1 MFEFGIFALVAIA
14 AVVLALVAAFW
25 IISGYYIKVSPNK
38 AAVISG
44 KKRKLAD
51 GTTVGYRLVRGGATL
66 VKPFLEKVE
75 YLDLNVITVPLS
87 TNRAYTVEGVPVSVK
102 AVANVKIKGDD
113 TSLRSAAERF
123 LGMSDNEFHQ
133 LVFQTLEG
141 HLRAILGTLT
151 VEEINNDRLSF
162 AQKLTTEAAGDLE
175 KMGIGLDALTI
186 QEISDDE
193 GYLDALGKRR
203 TAEVKRDA
211 EIGQAEANRDSK
223 IKASLALQEGEK
235 VRLETEALIAQSN
248 RETEIQK
255 AQVAAEIEKERAR
268 ARQAGPLSEA
278 QAKQEVVAEEVR
290 IERIR
295 TQEQIAVQEQE
306 VLRKEKEL
314 EATVVKQAEAERT
327 ASVLR
332 ARGEQEA
339 QILQAEGRKQ
349 AEIANAEAEAQKL
362 QREGEGRAKAVE
374 AEGRAEAERVRA
386 LGLAQAEQLQA
397 KGLAEAKATE
407 AQGLAEAKAI
417 MEKAAAWR
425 EFNDA
430 ARLQTILEK
439 LPEII
444 ESSAP
449 VFQAIA
455 EPLGSIDKVV
465 MIENGNGNGDNKSS
479 GLNKFAQ
486 TSPNLIFGLL
496 QQMQALGL
504 SLPDV
509 LAQLGIEQKDGKL
522 GLASN
527 GEAEKNVSPKEK
539 PVVSSNTENGK
550 ARIIEKTDGKEE
562 NI

>member
-1 MFEFGIFALVAIA
+1 MLEGSILYIIIGVV
-14 AVVLALVAAFW
+14 AVVVAFLAALW
-25 IISGYYIKVSPNK
+25 ILSGFYIKVSPNK

-44 KKRKLAD
+44 RNRQLAD
-51 GTTVGYRLVRGGATL
+51 GTTVGYRLVRGSATL

-87 TNRAYTVEGVPVSVK
+87 TSRAYTVEGVPVSVK
-102 AVANVKIKGDD
+102 AVANIKIKGDD
-113 TSLRSAAERF
+113 SSLRSAAERF
-123 LGMSDNEFHQ
+123 LGMPEAEFHQ

-151 VEEINNDRLSF
+151 VEEINNDRQTF
-162 AQKLTTEAAGDLE
+162 AQKLLTEAAGDLE

-186 QEISDDE
+186 QEIADEE

-211 EIGQAEANRDSK
+211 EIGEAEAKRDSK

-235 VRLETEALIAQSN
+235 VRLATEAQIAQSN

-290 IERIR
+290 IEKIR
-295 TQEQIAVQEQE
+295 TQEQISVQEQE

-314 EATVVKQAEAERT
+314 EATVVKQAEADRT

-332 ARGEQEA
+332 ARGAQES
-339 QILQAEGRKQ
+339 QILEAEGRKQ

-374 AEGRAEAERVRA
+374 AEGLAEASRISALGKAEAERLEA
-386 LGLAQAEQLQA
+386 AGLA
-397 KGLAEAKATE
+397 KAKATE

-444 ESSAP
+444 SSSAP

-465 MIENGNGNGDNKSS
+465 MIDNGNGEKNGSSS
-479 GLNKFAQ
+479 GLNRFAE
-486 TSPNLIFGLL
+486 TSPNMIFGLL
-496 QQMQALGL
+496 QKMSALGI
-504 SLPDV
+504 SLPEI
-509 LAQLGIEQKDGKL
+509 LSQLGVETDDNGNFKL
-522 GLASN
+522 SSN
-527 GEAEKNVSPKEK
+527 GDSKKDEPQKVNQSL
-539 PVVSSNTENGK
+539 
-550 ARIIEKTDGKEE
+550 EKTEDEKLKIDNG
-562 NI
+562 NQS

>member
-1 MFEFGIFALVAIA
+1 MDLLSNYATLFIPVIILVVVIAVLIALM
-14 AVVLALVAAFW
+14 L
-25 IISGYYIKVSPNK
+25 ISRNYIKVSPNQ

-44 KKRKLAD
+44 RKRKLAD
-51 GTTVGYRLVRGGATL
+51 GSVAGYRLVRGGATL
-66 VKPFLEKVE
+66 VFPFLEKVE
-75 YLDLNVITVPLS
+75 YLDLNVITVPLA
-87 TNRAYTVEGVPVSVK
+87 TQRAYTVQGVPVSVK

-123 LGMSDNEFHQ
+123 LGMPVQQFHQ

-151 VEEINNDRLSF
+151 VEEINNDRQSF

-186 QEISDDE
+186 QEISDEE

-235 VRLETEALIAQSN
+235 VRLETEALIAQST

-255 AQVAAEIEKERAR
+255 AQVQAEIESERAKSL
-268 ARQAGPLSEA
+268 QAGPLADARA
-278 QAKQEVVAEEVR
+278 QQQVTVEEVR
-290 IERIR
+290 VEKVR

-314 EATVVKQAEAERT
+314 EATVVKQAEADRR
-327 ASVLR
+327 AAVLR
-332 ARGEQEA
+332 AQGLQEA
-339 QILQAEGRKQ
+339 QILEAEGRKQ
-349 AEIANAEAEAQKL
+349 ALIATAEAESQKL
-362 QREGEGRAKAVE
+362 EREGRGRASAVE
-374 AEGRAEAERVRA
+374 VEGKAEAEKIRA
-386 LGLAQAEQLQA
+386 VGLAEAEKLQA
-397 KGLAEAKATE
+397 KGLAEARSIE

-439 LPEII
+439 LPSII
-444 ESSAP
+444 ASSAP
-449 VFQAIA
+449 VFQAVA
-455 EPLGSIDKVV
+455 EPLGKIDKIV
-465 MIENGNGNGDNKSS
+465 MIDQGGGGNGDGHTN
-479 GLNKFAQ
+479 GINRFAQ
-486 TSPNLIFGLL
+486 TGPTVIFSLL
-496 QQMQALGL
+496 QQLQALGINWQDIVSQL
-504 SLPDV
+504 S
-509 LAQLGIEQKDGKL
+509 G
-522 GLASN
+522 N
-527 GEAEKNVSPKEK
+527 GEPNEK
-539 PVVSSNTENGK
+539 PIPPTKSEITPTPNPN
-550 ARIIEKTDGKEE
+550 RIDR
-562 NI
+562 

>member
-1 MFEFGIFALVAIA
+1 MDFLFEYTTLLIPI
-14 AVVLALVAAFW
+14 VVLLIVVAAL
-25 IISGYYIKVSPNK
+25 IAIMLISRNYIKVSPNQ

-44 KKRKLAD
+44 RSRKLAD
-51 GTTVGYRLVRGGATL
+51 GSIVGYRLVRGGATL
-66 VKPFLEKVE
+66 VFPFLEKVE
-75 YLDLNVITVPLS
+75 YLDLNVITVPLATS
-87 TNRAYTVEGVPVSVK
+87 RAYTVQGVPVSVK

-123 LGMSDNEFHQ
+123 LGMPQEQFHR

-151 VEEINNDRLSF
+151 VEEINNDRQSF

-186 QEISDDE
+186 QEISDEE

-235 VRLETEALIAQSN
+235 VRLETEAQIAQSQ

-255 AQVAAEIEKERAR
+255 AQVAAEIESERAK
-268 ARQAGPLSEA
+268 ASQAGPLADAKA
-278 QAKQEVVAEEVR
+278 QQQVTAEEVR
-290 IERIR
+290 VEKVR

-314 EATVVKQAEAERT
+314 EATVVKQAEAERR
-327 ASVLR
+327 AAVLR
-332 ARGEQEA
+332 AQGLQEA
-339 QILQAEGRKQ
+339 QILEAEGRKQ
-349 AEIANAEAEAQKL
+349 ALIATAEAEAKKL
-362 QREGEGRAKAVE
+362 EREGQGRAAAVE
-374 AEGRAEAERVRA
+374 SEGRAEAEKIRA
-386 LGLAQAEQLQA
+386 VGLAEAEKLQA
-397 KGLAEAKATE
+397 KGLAEAKAIE

-439 LPEII
+439 LPSII

-449 VFQAIA
+449 VFSAVSQ
-455 EPLGSIDKVV
+455 PLGNIDKVV
-465 MIENGNGNGDNKSS
+465 MIDQGGNGDGNTS
-479 GLNKFAQ
+479 GINRFAQ
-486 TSPNLIFGLL
+486 TGPTVIFSLL
-496 QQMQALGL
+496 QQLQALGL
-504 SLPDV
+504 NWPEV
-509 LAQLGIEQKDGKL
+509 LAQLGIDQGGPAKSETP
-522 GLASN
+522 
-527 GEAEKNVSPKEK
+527 VSPKPIQKDTSPTGTDE
-539 PVVSSNTENGK
+539 VS
-550 ARIIEKTDGKEE
+550 
-562 NI
+562 